1 MNRTSTLGVA
11 LKVRDIMH
19 PGVLSVRDDMPLRE
33 LAALLIHHKISG
45 APVVDA
51 EGRPVGVVALSDLV
65 AHAAGLDAPKEGGF
79 LTDLWATPSH
89 DHELHLSEEAVTR
102 DIMTTF
108 VVRVQEEAELT
119 ELIDLV
125 CEVRLHRVLVTNGER
140 LTGIVST
147 IDLVAQLGKL
157 LKTGER

>member
-1 MNRTSTLGVA
+1 M
-11 LKVRDIMH
+11 KVRDIMH

-51 EGRPVGVVALSDLV
+51 EGRPQGVVALSDLV
-65 AHAAGLDAPKEGGF
+65 AHAAGLDTPKEGGF
-79 LTDLWATPSH
+79 LTDLWAAPH
-89 DHELHLSEEAVTR
+89 PVEELHLNESAVAR
-102 DIMTTF
+102 DIMTSF
-108 VVRVQEEAELT
+108 VVRVQEDAELT

-125 CEVRLHRVLVTNGER
+125 CEAHLHRVLVTNGDR

-147 IDLVAQLGKL
+147 IDLVAQLGKI
-157 LKTGER
+157 LKKEAIEK